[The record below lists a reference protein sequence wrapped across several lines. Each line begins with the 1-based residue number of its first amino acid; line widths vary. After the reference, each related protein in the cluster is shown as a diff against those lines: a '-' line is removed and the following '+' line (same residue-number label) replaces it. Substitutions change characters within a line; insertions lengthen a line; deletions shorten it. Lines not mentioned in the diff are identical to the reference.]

1 MTEEWNKIEN
11 RRVNML
17 VLLTLLSYLVGSV
30 CASFVNDSVV
40 QLVMIQAFCLAPG
53 LLSVIVFREK
63 NESFGRAFAETYRV
77 HRIRISVVLLSALMM
92 LFLMPLLT
100 LINLISQ
107 EFTNYVAAE
116 DIMERIIDYPFPVTL
131 LCIGIIPAIGE
142 ELTYRG
148 LMYGHYRK
156 RSALMGALLT
166 GLIFGMMHGNLNQMT
181 YAFAMGFVFAMVDE
195 ATGSTVSSM
204 VMHALVN
211 CGSVV
216 IIYIVKWTKPAP
228 GSESAFSSALD
239 QAVNETVTLTPQ
251 LLVGYGVAAV
261 IGTYFAYR
269 IYREI
274 AYRCCTEVQI
284 RGEVRKPGKLR
295 ALLDMFTAP
304 LVVALVVLAAL
315 VVATELKL

>member
-1 MTEEWNKIEN
+1 MTEEWNKDEN

-17 VLLTLLSYLVGSV
+17 VLLTLLSYLVGSI
-30 CASFVNDSVV
+30 CASFIRETMV
-40 QLVMIQAFCLAPG
+40 QLVLIQLFCLAPG
-53 LLSVIVFREK
+53 LISLFLFRENK
-63 NESFGRAFAETYRV
+63 PVGRAFAETYRV
-77 HRIRISVVLLSALMM
+77 HRIRIGVVLLAALMM

-107 EFTNYVAAE
+107 QFTSYVAAE
-116 DIMERIIDYPFPVTL
+116 DIMDRISDYPFPVAL
-131 LCIGIIPAIGE
+131 LCVGIIPAIGE

-166 GLIFGMMHGNLNQMT
+166 GLIFGLMHGNLNQMT

-204 VMHALVN
+204 VMHAMVN

-216 IIYIVKWTKPAP
+216 IIYIVKW
-228 GSESAFSSALD
+228 SSNEVLD
-239 QAVNETVTLTPQ
+239 QAVNEDIAMTSQV
-251 LLVGYGVAAV
+251 LLGYGVAAV

-284 RGEVRKPGKLR
+284 REEVRKPGKMR
-295 ALLDMFTAP
+295 ALCDMFTAP
-304 LVVALVVLAAL
+304 LVVALIVLAAL
-315 VVATELKL
+315 LAATELKL

>member
-1 MTEEWNKIEN
+1 MTEEWNKDEN

-17 VLLTLLSYLVGSV
+17 VLLTLLSYLIGSV
-30 CASFVNDSVV
+30 CASFVKETVV

-53 LLSVIVFREK
+53 LIALIVFRK
-63 NESFGRAFAETYRV
+63 DKPFGKAFTETYRG
-77 HRIRISVVLLSALMM
+77 HRIRISVILLVALMM

-100 LINLISQ
+100 LINLVSQ

-116 DIMERIIDYPFPVTL
+116 DITDRIKNYPFPVAL
-131 LCIGIIPAIGE
+131 LCVGIIPAIGE

-166 GLIFGMMHGNLNQMT
+166 GLIFGLMHGNLNQMT
-181 YAFAMGFVFAMVDE
+181 YAFAMGFIFAMVDE

-211 CGSVV
+211 CGSVI
-216 IIYIVKWTKPAP
+216 IIYIIKW
-228 GSESAFSSALD
+228 SNSAVLD
-239 QAVNETVTLTPQ
+239 QAVNDTVEMTPQ
-251 LLVGYGVAAV
+251 MFLGYGVVALF
-261 IGTYFAYR
+261 GTYFAFS

-274 AYRCCTEVQI
+274 SYRCCTEVQI
-284 RGEVRKPGKLR
+284 REEVRKPGRMR
-295 ALLDMFTAP
+295 ALGDMFTAP
-304 LVVALVVLAAL
+304 LVVALVVLVAL
-315 VVATELKL
+315 LVATELNL